1 MRDSQD
7 PDLARNLASLGQALV
22 AGKGQPSRAFR
33 TVRPSLLLSFKS
45 PGAHSLAAA
54 ASPQDNPM
62 LGILAE
68 RQRADEALEASPS
81 SRIENHISAASL
93 FNLLDERKQ
102 CTSQGELDELARE
115 YGMDPKVIDQ
125 LARHINS
132 PSESEIP
139 LPSSDPNEPPKR
151 LVRPL
156 LLSAGA
162 LDLTPARPS
171 RDRPS
176 GSTRSS
182 LGSRGCRHERAPV
195 CGKLD
200 TVPQRRTVALR
211 NPILVS
217 PCRACF
223 ERTSRRR
230 LSLPVLRLPS

>member
-1 MRDSQD
+1 MGAAASKAKSARPTKVPAFAQKPIGHQVAQAQGRPVEPLPKATDTKSDAVVRDSQD

-33 TVRPSLLLSFKS
+33 T
-45 PGAHSLAAA
+45 
-54 ASPQDNPM
+54 DNPM

-151 LVRPL
+151 LAKWVDPQLPGQPR
-156 LLSAGA
+156 LSA
-162 LDLTPARPS
+162 
-171 RDRPS
+171 
-176 GSTRSS
+176 
-182 LGSRGCRHERAPV
+182 
-195 CGKLD
+195 
-200 TVPQRRTVALR
+200 
-211 NPILVS
+211 
-217 PCRACF
+217 
-223 ERTSRRR
+223 
-230 LSLPVLRLPS
+230 